1 MAAAGVEHR
10 LRGFSGSIYCIL
22 IILVVASTCRVTSS
36 HVDQGNLLK
45 GIWVLTTGR
54 VLLDLWCTAMLNRKE
69 HEKLL
74 FVRSLKFIFSEKAT
88 KFCEISTSYLTGST

>member
-22 IILVVASTCRVTSS
+22 IFLVVASTCRVTSS

-45 GIWVLTTGR
+45 GIDNW
-54 VLLDLWCTAMLNRKE
+54 LLVARFVVNCTAILNKV
-69 HEKLL
+69 K
-74 FVRSLKFIFSEKAT
+74 VS
-88 KFCEISTSYLTGST
+88 